1 MLSAQ
6 TPARPLTLGESLQLA
21 VANSAQ
27 IKKSKLDR
35 EALELRFREGRSAAY
50 PQVNAGLNFDY
61 YPVLPTQLLPGE
73 LFGQSDGTYI
83 PVQFGRPWQVTGV
96 VDIQQT
102 VFDESLRRGIP
113 AANVSRAIADLLT
126 ERAEDELRYN
136 TAQLFYQ
143 ALQTEALLRS
153 MNANLE
159 KLTSLQKFAQLQ
171 LDNGY
176 IIPIDVKRLRV
187 ARTNLETQRQNLLTA
202 IGALHQTLQMLSG
215 IPFEQAIQPVGDL
228 NDPMADS
235 AQWLAL
241 KLEPEASTEN
251 RLLLRNLEFNRIQE
265 RSLIAEGFPSLSA
278 YAKTYTQTLR
288 EDANLF
294 DTNTR
299 WYGMVV
305 IGFKL
310 KVPVFDGFRK
320 RNKAGLLRV
329 ENQKLELDRTQVAAA
344 KALEFRQARE
354 QVQSSIAGVYNQLG
368 NVALAREIAD
378 KLMLQYQGG
387 NTPLSDLLSAQTAG
401 TEAETNYWQAV
412 FTYKLSALK
421 LLKTAGK
428 MRELQ

>member
-1 MLSAQ
+1 
-6 TPARPLTLGESLQLA
+6 
-21 VANSAQ
+21 
-27 IKKSKLDR
+27 
-35 EALELRFREGRSAAY
+35 
-50 PQVNAGLNFDY
+50 
-61 YPVLPTQLLPGE
+61 
-73 LFGQSDGTYI
+73 
-83 PVQFGRPWQVTGV
+83 
-96 VDIQQT
+96 
-102 VFDESLRRGIP
+102 
-113 AANVSRAIADLLT
+113 
-126 ERAEDELRYN
+126 
-136 TAQLFYQ
+136 
-143 ALQTEALLRS
+143 LQTEALLRS